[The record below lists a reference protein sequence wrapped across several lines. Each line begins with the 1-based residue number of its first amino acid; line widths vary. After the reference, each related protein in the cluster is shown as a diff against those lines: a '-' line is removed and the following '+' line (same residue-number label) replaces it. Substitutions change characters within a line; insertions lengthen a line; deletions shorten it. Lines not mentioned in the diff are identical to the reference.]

1 MVEAAAPSA
10 SPISMDEPLT
20 LEMVCE
26 AMNSG
31 DTVNVFP
38 PDTDW
43 WQLAREYAKRFEG
56 PNKYAEYD
64 SVEVMCPGISGQF
77 LDMVLEA
84 HM

>member
-31 DTVNVFP
+31 DAVNVFP